1 MPPLLLLRHF
11 SQQSDTNR
19 LFALLLANL
28 ARVPFVARNFP
39 EFGIQ

>member
-11 SQQSDTNR
+11 CQQNDTNR

-28 ARVPFVARNFP
+28 ARIPFVARDFP
-39 EFGIQ
+39 